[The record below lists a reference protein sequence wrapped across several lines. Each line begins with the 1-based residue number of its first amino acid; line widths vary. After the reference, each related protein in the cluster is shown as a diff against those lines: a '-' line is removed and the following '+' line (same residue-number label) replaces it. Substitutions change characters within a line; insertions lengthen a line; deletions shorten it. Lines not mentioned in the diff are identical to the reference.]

1 MHMFSPRNVYRNMW
15 ELCDAYLRLR
25 LMQTWWHR
33 PHQMCQMKIQF
44 ERIEKPY
51 SKILIPIY
59 IYIYLFWRPQILPLS
74 VQHHNGLHTF
84 APLFGFPTTLGSD
97 FSAPSQKE
105 LTIWTRFFSRS
116 LCLASD
122 KIYSFF
128 FFHAK
133 KTRFV
138 EFSAVGETVGV
149 SVIFVHIVTHH
160 LWSRNKGSS
169 DRGVENSAKK
179 SSGRKPFYSI
189 APRGGFFM
197 SLCFGGTRVSGQWL
211 CFFIGHDHSFAPI
224 AEGTFLQTSVV
235 CTHLLADDE
244 GFLLQGVA

>member
-128 FFHAK
+128 FAATPK
-133 KTRFV
+133 KLGLLSFPPLGKRSEYQLFLSISWPITF
-138 EFSAVGETVGV
+138 
-149 SVIFVHIVTHH
+149 
-160 LWSRNKGSS
+160 
-169 DRGVENSAKK
+169 GVETRDRRIVELRTLRRSRPVANLFI
-179 SSGRKPFYSI
+179 R
-189 APRGGFFM
+189 
-197 SLCFGGTRVSGQWL
+197 SLLV
-211 CFFIGHDHSFAPI
+211 
-224 AEGTFLQTSVV
+224 
-235 CTHLLADDE
+235 E
-244 GFLLQGVA
+244 GFSCHFVLEELAYQVNDCVFS

>member
-1 MHMFSPRNVYRNMW
+1 
-15 ELCDAYLRLR
+15 
-25 LMQTWWHR
+25 MQTWWHR

-44 ERIEKPY
+44 ERIVKPY
-51 SKILIPIY
+51 SKNLIPIY
-59 IYIYLFWRPQILPLS
+59 IYLYLYIYICSEDLKS
-74 VQHHNGLHTF
+74 Y
-84 APLFGFPTTLGSD
+84 
-97 FSAPSQKE
+97 PSQCS
-105 LTIWTRFFSRS
+105 TIMVCILLHLSSVSQQPWEAVFQHQVRKNWPFEPVFFPAV
-116 LCLASD
+116 CAWQAT
-122 KIYSFF
+122 KYTFSFF
-128 FFHAK
+128 FAAQQK
-133 KTRFV
+133 ARFV
-138 EFSAVGETVGV
+138 EFSAVGKPSEYQLFFSISSITFGVETRDR
-149 SVIFVHIVTHH
+149 
-160 LWSRNKGSS
+160 L
-169 DRGVENSAKK
+169 RGVENSAKK